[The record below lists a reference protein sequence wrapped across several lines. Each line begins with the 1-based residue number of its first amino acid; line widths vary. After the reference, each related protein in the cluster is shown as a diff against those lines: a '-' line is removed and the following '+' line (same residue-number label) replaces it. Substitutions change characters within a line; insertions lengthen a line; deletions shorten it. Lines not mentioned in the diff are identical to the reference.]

1 MIAKDA
7 RVRARSTLMS
17 RYDSS
22 RTPRNA
28 RSKPPPQR
36 ARGSTLLGI
45 FVGVVI
51 GLGMAAA
58 VAFWL
63 MKNNPA
69 FVPAQGATAREA
81 AKDATRSAKNDAP
94 EKPRFDFYKI
104 LPGAEEARVTPERK
118 AADKS
123 DRAVVDQAKERSVA
137 KTAEATPERAS
148 DKVASVDTQAKAPKS
163 GERFWLQTGS
173 FSTESD
179 AENLKARLAFAGWEA
194 TVQQGVMPDKA
205 VRFRVRLGPYD
216 NPDEMQRIK
225 SDLGKR
231 GFEAAVIKY

>member
-1 MIAKDA
+1 
-7 RVRARSTLMS
+7 MS
-17 RYDSS
+17 RQNPS

-28 RSKPPPQR
+28 RSKASPLR

-45 FVGVVI
+45 FIGVII
-51 GLGMAAA
+51 GLGIAAA

-69 FVPAQGATAREA
+69 FVPAQGATRETT
-81 AKDATRSAKNDAP
+81 KDATRSAKSDVP

-104 LPGAEEARVTPERK
+104 LPGAEEARVAPERK

-123 DRAVVDQAKERSVA
+123 DRAVVDQARDRSA
-137 KTAEATPERAS
+137 GKTADATPERAN
-148 DKVASVDTQAKAPKS
+148 DKVANLDTQAKAPKA
-163 GERFWLQTGS
+163 GERYWLQTGS

-205 VRFRVRLGPYD
+205 LRYRVRLGPYD
-216 NPDEMQRIK
+216 NQDEMQRMK
-225 SDLGKR
+225 SELGKR

>member
-1 MIAKDA
+1 VIAKDA
-7 RVRARSTLMS
+7 GILASPTLMS
-17 RYDSS
+17 RHNAS
-22 RTPRNA
+22 PKLRNA
-28 RSKPPPQR
+28 RSKPSPQR

-45 FVGVVI
+45 FVGVII

-69 FVPAQGATAREA
+69 FVPAQGATSREA
-81 AKDATRSAKNDAP
+81 AKDATRTAKNDAP

-104 LPGAEEARVTPERK
+104 LPGAEEARMTPERK

-123 DRAVVDQAKERSVA
+123 DRAVVDQSKERSAA
-137 KTAEATPERAS
+137 KAAGATPERANE
-148 DKVASVDTQAKAPKS
+148 KVASVDTQAKAPKA

-231 GFEAAVIKY
+231 GYDAAVIKY

>member
-1 MIAKDA
+1 MIP
-7 RVRARSTLMS
+7 RVRERSTLMS
-17 RYDSS
+17 RHDSS
-22 RTPRNA
+22 RNPRHA
-28 RSKPPPQR
+28 RSKPSPQR

-45 FVGVVI
+45 FVGVII

-69 FVPAQGATAREA
+69 FVPAQGATAREG

-123 DRAVVDQAKERSVA
+123 DRAVVDQAKDRSAA
-137 KTAEATPERAS
+137 KSAEAAPERAS

-225 SDLGKR
+225 SELGKR

>member
-1 MIAKDA
+1 
-7 RVRARSTLMS
+7 MS
-17 RYDSS
+17 RPNPS

-28 RSKPPPQR
+28 RSKGSPPS

-45 FVGVVI
+45 FIGVII
-51 GLGMAAA
+51 GLGIAAA

-69 FVPAQGATAREA
+69 FVPAQGGSRET
-81 AKDATRSAKNDAP
+81 AKDATRTAKSDVP

-104 LPGAEEARVTPERK
+104 LPGAEEARVAPERK

-123 DRAVVDQAKERSVA
+123 DRAVVDQAKERSVG
-137 KTAEATPERAS
+137 KTADATPERAN
-148 DKVASVDTQAKAPKS
+148 DKVANLDTQAKAPR
-163 GERFWLQTGS
+163 GGARYWLQTGS

-205 VRFRVRLGPYD
+205 LRYRVRLGPYD
-216 NPDEMQRIK
+216 NQDEMQRIK
-225 SDLGKR
+225 SELGRR